1 MRIPIFQITV
11 NAGRREVDP
20 EAVQGL
26 ADSISKVG
34 LLNPIT
40 VDQDYTLIAG
50 LHRLEAAK
58 LLGWSE
64 IECTVSDLEGLLA
77 ELAEID
83 ENLIRRKLD
92 CIAQGEQL
100 NRRKEIYEALHPET
114 KAGISQAAGMNR
126 AMGNN
131 VSELSSVTSK
141 SFSCDTADKLG
152 VAPRTV
158 EQKIQIAKNVT
169 PEAKKI
175 IRDRGVKIPKNDAL
189 KLSRLP
195 PEQQEEVVNQLAAKA
210 IRSVNEYHPAPAEPE
225 AKEEPE
231 QEPKAPLDA
240 EPAPPPEVPASPP
253 PEVGYY
259 ATTKDSVNDLKN
271 PNKDRRRTPDTF
283 LATLSF
289 FLQKFCQSLNGY
301 AGDEYE
307 SVIQELTREHL
318 NQLHEEISSVH
329 TLLDNLYTKLERMA
343 QT

>member
-11 NAGRREVDP
+11 NAGRRETDP
-20 EAVQGL
+20 EAVQEL

-34 LLNPIT
+34 LLNSIT
-40 VDQDYTLIAG
+40 VDRDYTLIAG

-64 IECTVSDLEGLLA
+64 IECNISSLEGLLA
-77 ELAEID
+77 DLAEID
-83 ENLIRRKLD
+83 ENIVRKGLSD
-92 CIAQGEQL
+92 DEYDEML
-100 NRRKEIYEALHPET
+100 LHRKEIYEALHPET
-114 KAGISQAAGMNR
+114 KHGGDR
-126 AMGNN
+126 K
-131 VSELSSVTSK
+131 SEKIKMQNLQLDSAK
-141 SFSCDTADKLG
+141 SFIQDTADKTG
-152 VAPRTV
+152 MAPRTV
-158 EQKIQIAKNVT
+158 AARLQTAKNLT
-169 PEAKKI
+169 PEAKTI
-175 IRDRGVKIPKNDAL
+175 IRGSDIKVTKTNAL

-195 PEQQEEVVNQLAAKA
+195 PEQQEDAASQLVSRA
-210 IRSVNEYHPAPAEPE
+210 IRSVDEYHPAPAEPE
-225 AKEEPE
+225 AAEEPE
-231 QEPKAPLDA
+231 QVAEAPSAL
-240 EPAPPPEVPASPP
+240 EPAPPLEAPAPPP

-329 TLLDNLYTKLERMA
+329 TVLDNLYTKLERMA